1 MSITINK
8 SVLMLIMRIK
18 TFLRENWQIL
28 TFLVLAIPISISIL
42 VNNPVVVWDEASYIG
57 VAKHIYSG
65 GEIGFN
71 EIARPVVLPIIIGF
85 FWKLG
90 INIVVAGRIIAFIF
104 LIMLIYLTYL
114 TGKELFNKT
123 IALIAAVML
132 FLTPIFFSYSFRIL
146 TGIPSSFFALLAL
159 YLFVKK
165 KNPFFI
171 GIFAGLAFLLRF
183 PNGLVFAA
191 LMITFVI
198 VLSKN
203 KFAELKKVFFV
214 LLGFLLPTLSFL
226 IYNYIKYKPFVSE
239 SWHAI
244 FRPFIYATG
253 VMSNETLWMFEKGY
267 MFFIVELVKQNAFF
281 VFCIFGLIFFVR
293 KRLYKNANYNLL
305 IMILVFLFGYF
316 MQLAHKEIRYSLIFL
331 PYLALIASFGAYELW
346 MFQKKNA
353 ALNNIVKL
361 IISSVVVFSLF
372 SLVSVDLSV
381 YRGTFASQSNIYS
394 DYYKFFKNVK
404 LEGAVFSTDPLPV
417 VFLDSK
423 FYLGFSLDRAIH
435 DYDLYK
441 DDISTVFYTPR
452 SFICQE
458 KDLECQTKK
467 VLFLQHLLD
476 DKRLIFYEN
485 YASEDYYILSNDDSY
500 ASVSEDVLEAIFRKN
515 DISKKITLS
524 KLPYNKKLFVVFYMD
539 DAGSVYSENGLG
551 NLWEQDKFDRINKIF
566 VSNNASLSWSVIPR
580 QLSELN
586 VESTNHLKNS
596 LTDKFEVVQQGLN
609 SEKNRYGKSEFQGLS
624 YYEQFKKIIEGREI
638 IRKTLGVKVKTFA
651 EPFSIPDE
659 NTIQALEDLNFVS
672 YTKSWWPITEFKSA
686 SRYYEQR
693 VFFVDNWTSMEN
705 KQLSQL
711 KDEFDHYYHFND
723 YLIIHF
729 HHFNFAEKDFDNMD
743 KLLKHI
749 TSQDT
754 IIGKFEDLAR
764 WQNFLDMVEFEF
776 GPSMIS
782 LKTPENSLSDYITIE
797 FTKSGHYTVKKENVK
812 SFFIKNKGTDPI
824 TVCLNLRCYYLKST
838 ELAEV
843 K

>member
-1 MSITINK
+1 MSIIVNK
-8 SVLMLIMRIK
+8 RVLMLIMRIK
-18 TFLRENWQIL
+18 TFFRGNWQIL
-28 TFLVLAIPISISIL
+28 TFLVLAILISISIL
-42 VNNPVVVWDEASYIG
+42 VNNPRVVWDEASYIG

-90 INIVVAGRIIAFIF
+90 ANIVMAGRIIAFIF
-104 LIMLIYLTYL
+104 LMMLFYLTYL

-146 TGIPSSFFALLAL
+146 TGIPSSFFALLAI

-165 KNPFFI
+165 KNPSLI

-191 LMITFVI
+191 LIIIYVI
-198 VLSKN
+198 LLYKN
-203 KFAELKKVFFV
+203 KFAELKKAFFV
-214 LLGFLLPTLSFL
+214 VLGFLLPTLSFL

-267 MFFIVELVKQNAFF
+267 VFFLVELVKQNAFF

-293 KRLYKNANYNLL
+293 KRLYRNANYNLL
-305 IMILVFLFGYF
+305 MMILVLLFGYF
-316 MQLAHKEIRYSLIFL
+316 TQLAHKEIRYSLIFL
-331 PYLALIASFGAYELW
+331 PYLALLASFGVYELW
-346 MFQKKNA
+346 NFQKKNA
-353 ALNNIVKL
+353 VLSNIVKL
-361 IISSVVVFSLF
+361 LISCVVVFSIF
-372 SLVSVDLSV
+372 SAVSDDISA
-381 YRGTFASQSNIYS
+381 YRGTFVSHSNIYT
-394 DYYKFFKNVK
+394 DYYEFFK
-404 LEGAVFSTDPLPV
+404 EARPDGAVFSTDPLPV

-441 DDISTVFYTPR
+441 DEISTVFYTPR
-452 SFICQE
+452 SFVCQAI
-458 KDLECQTKK
+458 DLECHNKK
-467 VLFLQHLLD
+467 ALFLQRLLD
-476 DKRLIFYEN
+476 DKRLVFYGN
-485 YASEDYYILSNDDSY
+485 YAGEDYYILSDNEHY
-500 ASVSEDVLEAIFRKN
+500 AQVSEEVLETIFKSN

-524 KLPYNKKLFVVFYMD
+524 KLPYGKKLFVVFYMD
-539 DAGSVYSENGLG
+539 DAGSVYSEDGLG
-551 NLWEQDKFDRINKIF
+551 NLWEAEKFDRINEIF
-566 VSNNASLSWSVIPR
+566 VLNNASLSWSVIPG

-586 VESTNHLKNS
+586 QEAANHLKSTFN
-596 LTDKFEVVQQGLN
+596 DRFEIVQQGLN
-609 SEKNRYGKSEFQGLS
+609 SEKNRHSRSEFQGLS
-624 YYEQFKKIIEGREI
+624 YDEQFKIIIDGRKIIIDI
-638 IRKTLGVKVKTFA
+638 IGVEAKTFA

-659 NTIQALEDLNFVS
+659 NTISALEDLNFVS
-672 YTKSWWPITEFKSA
+672 HTKSWWPITEFKSA
-686 SRYYEQR
+686 LRYYEQR
-693 VFFVDNWTSMEN
+693 LFFVANWTSMEN

-723 YLIIHF
+723 YIIIHF
-729 HHFNFAEKDFDNMD
+729 HHFNFAENDFDNMD
-743 KLLKHI
+743 KFLKYI
-749 TSQDT
+749 ISQDT
-754 IIGKFEDLAR
+754 ITGKFEDLAR
-764 WQNFLDMVEFEF
+764 WQNFLDAVEFEF
-776 GPSMIS
+776 GPNKIS
-782 LKTPENSLSDYITIE
+782 LKAPENRLSDYITLE
-797 FTKSGHYTVKKENVK
+797 FTKSGHYTVEKENI
-812 SFFIKNKGTDPI
+812 STFFIKNKGIDPI
-824 TVCLNLRCYYLKST
+824 TVCLNSECYNLMSA